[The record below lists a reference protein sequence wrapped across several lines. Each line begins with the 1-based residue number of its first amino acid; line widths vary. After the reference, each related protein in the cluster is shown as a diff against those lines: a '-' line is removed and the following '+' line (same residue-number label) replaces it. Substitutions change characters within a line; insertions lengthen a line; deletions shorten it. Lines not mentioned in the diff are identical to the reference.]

1 MGAYTFTA
9 IIKQGVSFVKIKRT
23 DIERIL
29 ILCAAALVVVLALRG
44 LGPKSS
50 QILYEDKPLDVT
62 QTTAQVQGDTQPTVV
77 FYQDGEGYLVPVTR
91 QIAKQDGVAKA
102 TLALMVKSSEND
114 LQAARLGLRTVI
126 PEGTTFDINIANQ
139 KARVDMSKEALN
151 CASAEEEQL
160 MVQAVASALTTFTTV
175 DEVSFLFDH
184 QARSKLTHGTDVS
197 GAFTEDGLNME
208 SVSTASMLNA
218 DQIQLYFPSETG
230 RMLIPVTRTVFSTAD
245 LTTAMLELAKGP
257 KDDSGLMRPI
267 PKDTGLNGVTMKDGT
282 VTVNFT
288 KEFMEVAQQTDG
300 GKQALRAILF
310 TCSQFPGV
318 KKVEVQVEGEKF
330 IPKQEDKTTFVNEEQ
345 DVLAQYPGVIE
356 ID

>member
-1 MGAYTFTA
+1 M
-9 IIKQGVSFVKIKRT
+9 KIKRT

-50 QILYEDKPLDVT
+50 QILYEEPPLDVT
-62 QTTAQVQGDTQPTVV
+62 QTTAIQGDTQPTVV

-102 TLALMVKSSEND
+102 TLNLMVKSSEND

-126 PEGTTFDINIANQ
+126 PEGTTFDINIADK

-160 MVQAVASALTTFTTV
+160 MVQAVASALTTFSTV
-175 DEVSFLFDH
+175 DEVSFLFGG
-184 QARSKLTHGTDVS
+184 QARSKLTNGTDVS
-197 GAFTEDGLNME
+197 GVFTKNGLNME
-208 SVSTASMLNA
+208 SVSTASMTNA
-218 DQIQLYFPSETG
+218 DQIQLYFPSQTG

-257 KDDSGLMRPI
+257 RDDSGLTRPI
-267 PKDTGLNGVTMKDGT
+267 PPECGLNSVTMKDGV

-288 KEFMEVAQQTDG
+288 KEFMDVSQQSDG

-318 KKVEVQVEGEKF
+318 KKVEVQVNGEKF
-330 IPKQEDKTTFVNEEQ
+330 VPKQEDKTTFVNEEQ
-345 DVLAQYPGVIE
+345 DVLAQYPGIVE